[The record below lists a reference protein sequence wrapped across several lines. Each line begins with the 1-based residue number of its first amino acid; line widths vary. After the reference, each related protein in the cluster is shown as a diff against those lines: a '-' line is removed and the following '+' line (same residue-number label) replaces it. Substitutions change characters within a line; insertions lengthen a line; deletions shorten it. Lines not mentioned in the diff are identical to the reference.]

1 MTDTSAPFID
11 FGDEED
17 EEEADLDEIKRKQD
31 EEFDFSGALQRVA
44 SDSQKKTT
52 GKGIVVTSHRSFCA
66 EIIDSVFI
74 LLFRV
79 FVQINQFTALK

>member
-17 EEEADLDEIKRKQD
+17 EEEADLDEIRRKQD

-52 GKGIVVTSHRSFCA
+52 KGIVVTSHRSFC
-66 EIIDSVFI
+66 V
-74 LLFRV
+74 R
-79 FVQINQFTALK
+79 K

>member
-11 FGDEED
+11 FGDDED

-44 SDSQKKTT
+44 SDSQKKTAV
-52 GKGIVVTSHRSFCA
+52 KGIVVASHRSFC
-66 EIIDSVFI
+66 V
-74 LLFRV
+74 
-79 FVQINQFTALK
+79 